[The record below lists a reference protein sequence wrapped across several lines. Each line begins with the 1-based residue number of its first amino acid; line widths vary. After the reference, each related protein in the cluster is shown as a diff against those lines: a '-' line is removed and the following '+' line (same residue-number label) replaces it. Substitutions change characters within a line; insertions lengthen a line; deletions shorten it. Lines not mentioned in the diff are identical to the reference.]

1 MTGGEDCIQSA
12 TSVDLKREDR
22 FECNMP
28 PGRPARALPG
38 SQGKGLISS
47 LLPQE
52 VAGHLEAP
60 NS

>member
-1 MTGGEDCIQSA
+1 MTGGEDCSQSA
-12 TSVDLKREDR
+12 TSVGLKREDR

-28 PGRPARALPG
+28 ARALPG
-38 SQGKGLISS
+38 SQGRGLISP
-47 LLPQE
+47 LLPHE